1 MGLTLTAD
9 VTSSTLM
16 GNDTSD
22 ESQHLHAYTGTV
34 VASLDTRVLSRKNNT
49 GRKKKK
55 IIMNAAEWSRDI
67 LIDLIFSGEGG
78 LHLLMI
84 LVTSSGAS

>member
-49 GRKKKK
+49 GRKKK